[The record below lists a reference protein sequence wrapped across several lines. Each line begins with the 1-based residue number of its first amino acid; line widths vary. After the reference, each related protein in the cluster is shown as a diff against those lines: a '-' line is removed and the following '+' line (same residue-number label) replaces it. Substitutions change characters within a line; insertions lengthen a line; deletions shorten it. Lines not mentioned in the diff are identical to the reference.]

1 MSASPRARALGTAA
15 LCAMVVAVLGML
27 STDLGTWYAGLR
39 RPAWQ
44 PADHWFGPAWTLIYA
59 LCALSAAEAWRA
71 QPALRARQWLL
82 VAWSANACLN
92 VLWSLL
98 FFRLRRPDWALAQV
112 VLLWLSIVILIVLSA
127 RASRRAAWLL
137 VPYLAW
143 VSFAATLN
151 RAVVELN
158 GPFGGS

>member
-1 MSASPRARALGTAA
+1 MNASPRARALGTAA
-15 LCAMVVAVLGML
+15 LCALGVAVLGGL
-27 STDLGTWYAGLR
+27 STDLGAWYANLR
-39 RPAWQ
+39 RPSWQ
-44 PADHWFGPAWTLIYA
+44 PADHWFGPAWTLIFA

-71 QPALRARQWLL
+71 LRDPRARQWLL
-82 VAWSANACLN
+82 VAWSANAFLN

-98 FFRLRRPDWALAQV
+98 FFRLQRPDRALAEV
-112 VLLWLSIVILIVLSA
+112 VLLWLSIVLLIVLSA

-151 RAVVELN
+151 LAVVRLN
-158 GPFGGS
+158 GPFGTG